1 MAPGATHHA
10 RWMSK
15 ALYSLKIWMFRGQFK
30 LTIKEEKGLRNICIF
45 IVRIYFK
52 AWFTAPNPIVS
63 SNHDLHFLQLL
74 DQYETVNKSIAN
86 ATRKK
91 FADHLWYLSE
101 ELVGFAFLM
110 QQYLLNP
117 NEQWLRQLMRRKA

>member
-1 MAPGATHHA
+1 
-10 RWMSK
+10 
-15 ALYSLKIWMFRGQFK
+15 MFRGQFK

-45 IVRIYFK
+45 IVRIYVK
-52 AWFTAPNPIVS
+52 AWFMAPNPIVS